1 MIEADLIKGNK
12 VVLRP
17 KRISDASNDYL
28 WRRDE
33 ELTRLDAAQ
42 ILRIPFSSFL
52 LDYHDEIRLES
63 PRRRRFAIDT
73 MDGQH
78 IGNCMVYNIDAR
90 KKEAEIGIMIGNR
103 DYWDNGYGVD
113 AVNTLV
119 DYVFKTMAIDRIYLN
134 TLEWNLRAQRCFRK
148 CDFAPFKKQKRFSN
162 TFVVMELL
170 RSDWEKGNSQNA
182 DRERTGSQEVSQSD

>member
-1 MIEADLIKGNK
+1 MIETNLLKGQK
-12 VVLRP
+12 VVIRP

-42 ILRIPFSSFL
+42 ILKIPFSSFL
-52 LDYHDEIRLES
+52 LDYSDEIRHES

-73 MDGQH
+73 LDGKH
-78 IGNCMVYNIDAR
+78 IGNCMIYNIDMR
-90 KKEAEIGIMIGNR
+90 KSEAELGIMIGDR

-119 DYVFKTMAIDRIYLN
+119 DHTFKTLTIDRIYLN

-148 CDFAPFKKQKRFSN
+148 CGFIPFKKQRRFSN
-162 TFVVMELL
+162 TFVVMEIL
-170 RSDWEKGNSQNA
+170 RSDWEKRNSQKEHA
-182 DRERTGSQEVSQSD
+182 GSQKASPSD

>member
-1 MIEADLIKGNK
+1 MIEADLLRGQK
-12 VVLRP
+12 VLIRP

-33 ELTRLDAAQ
+33 ELTRLDASQ

-52 LDYHDEIRLES
+52 LDYNDEIHHESSRRL
-63 PRRRRFAIDT
+63 RFAIDT
-73 MDGQH
+73 LDGQH
-78 IGNCMVYNIDAR
+78 IGNCMIYNIDMR
-90 KKEAEIGIMIGNR
+90 KRDAELGIMIGDR

-119 DYVFKTMAIDRIYLN
+119 NYIFKTTVIDRIYLN

-148 CDFAPFKKQKRFSN
+148 CGFVPFKKQKRFSN

-170 RSDWEKGNSQNA
+170 RSDWEKRSSNNSE
-182 DRERTGSQEVSQSD
+182 REHASS

>member
-1 MIEADLIKGNK
+1 METNLLKGQK
-12 VVLRP
+12 VVIRP

-33 ELTRLDAAQ
+33 ELTRLDASQ
-42 ILRIPFSSFL
+42 MLRIPFSAFL
-52 LDYHDEIRLES
+52 LDYHDEIRHES
-63 PRRRRFAIDT
+63 SRRRRFAIDT
-73 MDGQH
+73 LDGQH
-78 IGNCMVYNIDAR
+78 IGNCMFYNIDTR
-90 KKEAEIGIMIGNR
+90 KREAELGIMIGDR

-119 DYVFKTMAIDRIYLN
+119 NYIFKTTTIDRIYLN

-148 CDFAPFKKQKRFSN
+148 CGFATFKRQKRFSN

-170 RSDWEKGNSQNA
+170 RSEWNQRNSQNA
-182 DRERTGSQEVSQSD
+182 EREHAVSQKVTPSD

>member
-1 MIEADLIKGNK
+1 METALLKGHK
-12 VVLRP
+12 VIIRP
-17 KRISDASNDYL
+17 KRMSDASNDYM

-42 ILRIPFSSFL
+42 LLMIPFSSFL
-52 LDYHDEIRLES
+52 LDYHDEIRHES
-63 PRRRRFAIDT
+63 SRRCRFAVDT
-73 MDGQH
+73 LEGHH
-78 IGNCMVYNIDAR
+78 IGNCMIYNIDIR
-90 KKEAEIGIMIGNR
+90 KKEAELGIMIGDR

-119 DYVFKTMAIDRIYLN
+119 DHVFKTTAINRIYLK

-148 CDFAPFKKQKRFSN
+148 CGFIPFKKHKRFSN

-170 RSDWEKGNSQNA
+170 RSNWEKRNLQKS
-182 DRERTGSQEVSQSD
+182 ESDKQKGQV

>member
-12 VVLRP
+12 VVIRP
-17 KRISDASNDYL
+17 KRISDASNDYV

-33 ELTRLDAAQ
+33 ELTRLDASQ
-42 ILRIPFSSFL
+42 MLRMPFSSFL
-52 LDYHDEIRLES
+52 LDYHDEISLES

-73 MDGQH
+73 LDGQH
-78 IGNCMVYNIDAR
+78 IGNCMIYNIDTR
-90 KKEAEIGIMIGNR
+90 KREAELGIMIGDR

-119 DYVFKTMAIDRIYLN
+119 DHVFKTMAIDRIYLN

-148 CDFAPFKKQKRFSN
+148 CGFAPFKKQKRFSN

-170 RSDWEKGNSQNA
+170 RDDWEKRDVQQA
-182 DRERTGSQEVSQSD
+182 DRERIGGQAQND

>member
-1 MIEADLIKGNK
+1 MIETDLLKGQK
-12 VVLRP
+12 VLIRS

-52 LDYHDEIRLES
+52 LDYYDEISNES
-63 PRRRRFAIDT
+63 PRRLRFAIDT
-73 MDGQH
+73 LDGRH
-78 IGNCMVYNIDAR
+78 IGNCMIYNIDMR
-90 KKEAEIGIMIGNR
+90 KKEAELGIMIGDR

-119 DYVFKTMAIDRIYLN
+119 NYIFKITNIDRIYLN

-148 CDFAPFKKQKRFSN
+148 CGFLPFKKQKRFSN
-162 TFVVMELL
+162 TFVVMEML
-170 RSDWEKGNSQNA
+170 RGDWEKRS
-182 DRERTGSQEVSQSD
+182 